1 MPAIKTSLYDGAV
14 NLDDTTLDLSGK
26 CAIVNNGSNI
36 AIGATAIAYNAG
48 HATISAGDEIYGV
61 DSVSGSGELRHA
73 GTVDSVTVDSGSV
86 GSGNA
91 AGTIT
96 LTAGSKISF
105 LNDEFIINSV
115 PKFEIVAIQI
125 AKSGALSDVVPVT
138 NNYPGHFL
146 SNGVTAWNDDYNVT
160 YYGAA
165 DGAAGVALTTL
176 DFDGGVILEG
186 RWKKVTMS
194 DGDSAICYLKAVPSQ
209 SYIL

>member
-14 NLDDTTLDLSGK
+14 NLDDTTLDLSGR

-36 AIGATAIAYNAG
+36 AIGATVIAYDNG
-48 HATISAGDEIYGV
+48 LTPISAGDKIYGV
-61 DSVSGSGELRHA
+61 DSVSGSGELRFA
-73 GTVDSVTVDSGSV
+73 GTVDSVTQSGSA
-86 GSGNA
+86 GSYSGN
-91 AGTIT
+91 IT

-105 LNDEFIINSV
+105 LDNEFIINSL

-146 SNGVTAWNDDYNVT
+146 SNGVTAWSDDYNVT

-176 DFDGGVILEG
+176 NFDGGVILEG
-186 RWKKVTMS
+186 RWKKATMS
-194 DGDSAICYLKAVPSQ
+194 DGDSAICYLKAVPSK